1 MPGHCGYL
9 GYGARM
15 LLHKQDL
22 AAQRTTVLRPSL
34 PLPEVGSRR
43 SMPAEGQ
50 KPVFDV
56 SGCPGTY
63 HPGPEAKAQP

>member
-22 AAQRTTVLRPSL
+22 AAQRTTHGPQAVPSSPRGRL
-34 PLPEVGSRR
+34 TVQH
-43 SMPAEGQ
+43 A
-50 KPVFDV
+50 
-56 SGCPGTY
+56 C
-63 HPGPEAKAQP
+63 